1 MPIRTDR
8 VEVYGQ
14 PGCGWCVKAVEHLK
28 ALSVPH
34 RYLDITVAGYRTD
47 MFARNPEA
55 KTVPQIFVGRR
66 LIGGHDDLVAI
77 PLNQLQQMIGE

>member
-8 VEVYGQ
+8 VEVYGR
-14 PGCGWCVKAVEHLK
+14 PGCSWCLKAVAHLK
-28 ALSVPH
+28 DFNVPH
-34 RYLDITVAGYRTD
+34 KYLDITDPGYRAD
-47 MFARNPEA
+47 MFARNPQA